1 MTKKNGATSY
11 FSTVLHE
18 FLWIICDNDLTIFI
32 TLTPRLH
39 LKTRT
44 IFPYSGQIA
53 VPHYPCIGVICL
65 QSFQQFSHGFLLLG
79 CTCIGCLRGLEM
91 GIAKSIL

>member
-11 FSTVLHE
+11 CSTVLHE

-39 LKTRT
+39 LKTRA
-44 IFPYSGQIA
+44 IFPKGKGKWL
-53 VPHYPCIGVICL
+53 V
-65 QSFQQFSHGFLLLG
+65 
-79 CTCIGCLRGLEM
+79 
-91 GIAKSIL
+91 